1 MKQKTP
7 HFPVMCPETWGRHEG
22 VGVGDGW
29 CRTGSHGL
37 KLLLSRR
44 RSRLLMLQKSNCSF
58 PLFEFTP
65 KFSFSYQNVFHF
77 LSCVKTNDVLF
88 RELISFPSLLVGTAQ
103 AGESSQS
110 VCVCVWGGC
119 WQRESNPPP
128 LPGRTGARWL
138 GWASYSHPLQTC
150 PESQLHSGQRL
161 QPPEGKENVGKITQS
176 SKMSQIVFKKICH
189 LKTPNSVL
197 PWRFGKSRAEWLQQQ
212 EESGFGSGGGWRA
225 LVAASGVHERG
236 RKGREETHNG
246 VTEWGDTTVTGNVH

>member
-110 VCVCVWGGC
+110 MCVCVGGADRGNRIPHLSPAGQEPGGWVGRATVTPC
-119 WQRESNPPP
+119 RHALKVSCTPAASSASRGQRECWKNNTIIKNESNCFQKD
-128 LPGRTGARWL
+128 LP
-138 GWASYSHPLQTC
+138 S
-150 PESQLHSGQRL
+150 ENSQFC
-161 QPPEGKENVGKITQS
+161 VT
-176 SKMSQIVFKKICH
+176 
-189 LKTPNSVL
+189 LKV
-197 PWRFGKSRAEWLQQQ
+197 WQ
-212 EESGFGSGGGWRA
+212 
-225 LVAASGVHERG
+225 V
-236 RKGREETHNG
+236 
-246 VTEWGDTTVTGNVH
+246 